1 MINTFEEYSIVVPR
15 GLDDFLEKLVKGHYN
30 LLFKSAEHFISI
42 GSILI
47 FLSLFLLVSINLGS
61 TTQVVREIV
70 KTVPVPSR
78 ATKEVVKPVV
88 ATTAKSAVAAI
99 K

>member
-42 GSILI
+42 GSIMI

-61 TTQVVREIV
+61 TSQVVREIV
-70 KTVPVPSR
+70 KTVPAPTRV
-78 ATKEVVKPVV
+78 AKEVAKPVAAV
-88 ATTAKSAVAAI
+88 AAKSAVAAI